1 MPKATFF
8 ESAICG
14 KRTVNCYSATRLTVA
29 PNKRFYMLANK
40 RARITGWQLRLLLYK
55 GRRGCCIF
63 LTQYSS
69 GSNEK
74 VSQRSE
80 ICLKSLLVGLHL
92 ERCSSRVWNPRI
104 SIFKLSLIPKARTP
118 AFYLRRNCFW
128 RKNEFWKANSTLSST
143 LKRRAK
149 GKYHWKPWNFPEG
162 STVVM
167 LLGNLERRRIRS
179 RWLMFCLQQPLITT
193 VIWTVLASKS

>member
-104 SIFKLSLIPKARTP
+104 SIFKLSLIPTARTA
-118 AFYLRRNCFW
+118 AFYLRRNRFW
-128 RKNEFWKANSTLSST
+128 RKNEFWKANSTP
-143 LKRRAK
+143 RRL
-149 GKYHWKPWNFPEG
+149 WKDGQRKNTTESHGTFPKAQQLWCFRAIWNVAESG
-162 STVVM
+162 
-167 LLGNLERRRIRS
+167 
-179 RWLMFCLQQPLITT
+179 
-193 VIWTVLASKS
+193 LAD